1 MSKEKIL
8 VGKPT
13 SALLELNAVLAF
25 EQEHPLVETSISK
38 NYGTKTENLYLL
50 KDFDVVDSCYI
61 EANSDIRSC
70 ILSFPKLKKEGP
82 RKMVMLA
89 TEYALE
95 IMDMAESF
103 VFAEKEDKSMIH
115 TLNNLGYE
123 YLGEEEKMETFVK
136 DKPIIKESEATKWK

>member
-1 MSKEKIL
+1 
-8 VGKPT
+8 
-13 SALLELNAVLAF
+13 
-25 EQEHPLVETSISK
+25 
-38 NYGTKTENLYLL
+38 
-50 KDFDVVDSCYI
+50 
-61 EANSDIRSC
+61 
-70 ILSFPKLKKEGP
+70 
-82 RKMVMLA
+82 MVMLA